1 MFRCKSHYQ
10 QSRKT
15 GFFLTFPICMSSQ
28 SKCNTTNKT
37 EAKSTTSDSKKIDE
51 KDKYKSPNS
60 RFAKRNYRRRSD
72 SQSTDSSVPMDEPMP
87 EQRNTNETTPN
98 GNRQVLYDT

>member
-1 MFRCKSHYQ
+1 
-10 QSRKT
+10 
-15 GFFLTFPICMSSQ
+15 MSSQ

-98 GNRQVLYDT
+98 GNRQVLYDTSKGKTILIFGLLGSS